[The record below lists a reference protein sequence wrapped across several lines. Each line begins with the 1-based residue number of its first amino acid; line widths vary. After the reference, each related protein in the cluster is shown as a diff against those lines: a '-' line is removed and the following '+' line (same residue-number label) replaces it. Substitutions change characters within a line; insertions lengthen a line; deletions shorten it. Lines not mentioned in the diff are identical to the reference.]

1 MTRLFILR
9 TTFILFLTL
18 SINFASG
25 QNAFTAF
32 ISQKGNLYF
41 RVTKPGLYFNTSQK
55 GDITEY
61 GSLSNGAI
69 SYDYRGRV
77 EKVGTFSV
85 YYDLI
90 GRINKIGTTNI
101 SYDFSARVDK
111 IGTTGI
117 SYDYGGNVNNIGG
130 QRVSYNY
137 SGKVERIGSATI
149 SYNYSGNV
157 DKINDKEG
165 FVLFRLKISSD
176 E

>member
-1 MTRLFILR
+1 MTSQFISK
-9 TTFILFLTL
+9 TTFILLLTF

-32 ISQKGNLYF
+32 ISQKGNLSF
-41 RVTKPGLYFNTSQK
+41 RLTKSGLYLYTSQK
-55 GDITEY
+55 GELTGY
-61 GSLSNGAI
+61 GAPANCTI
-69 SYDYRGRV
+69 SFDYRGRV
-77 EKVGTFSV
+77 EKVGTFPV

-90 GRINKIGTTNI
+90 GRINKIGTTSI